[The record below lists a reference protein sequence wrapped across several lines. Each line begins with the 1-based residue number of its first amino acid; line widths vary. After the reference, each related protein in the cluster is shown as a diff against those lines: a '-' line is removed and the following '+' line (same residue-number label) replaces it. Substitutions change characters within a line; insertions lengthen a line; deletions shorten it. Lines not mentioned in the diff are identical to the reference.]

1 MNNMKLLH
9 NARIHT
15 LNPAQPT
22 ASAMLIGHSE
32 ILAIGG
38 DELLEARAEKIN
50 LGGRIILPGLT
61 DAHIHLQYY
70 SLGLQKIDCETTTLT
85 ECLGRVAERV
95 KQTKPGE
102 WVLGHGWN
110 QNEWEN
116 ISPRRNE
123 EREGKLTSR
132 RKDESSRSS
141 HLRGDSLWPNASD
154 LDAIAPNNPI
164 YLTAK
169 SLHAAWANTAAL
181 KLAGITASTPDP
193 ENGSIQR
200 DEYGQATGIL
210 LETAMDLVSDKIPQ
224 PSLAAVMDS
233 IRVAQPILWK
243 MGLTGVHDFDRRFC
257 FMALQ
262 ELHKRGELKLR
273 VTKSLPVEDLEHAAE
288 LGLRSGFGDDTLRI
302 GMVKAFMDGALG
314 PHTAA
319 MFAPYLNEPDN
330 RGILN
335 MDGEH
340 LFELARRASDTGL
353 GMTVHAIGDRA
364 NHEVLDAYEQLRGY
378 EREHGLPALRHR
390 IEHVQ
395 VLHPNDTAR
404 LAQLN
409 VIASMQ
415 PIHAT
420 SDMHAAEH
428 FWGAERVPFAYA
440 WRTQLN
446 HGATLAFG
454 SDAPVES
461 PNPFLGIHAAVTR
474 RRPDGSPNPEG
485 WVPAQKLTRSEALAA
500 YTLGPAFAAGQ
511 ESKSGRLAPN
521 HLADLIVLE
530 DDPFTCEADK
540 FLSMQSS
547 ATMVGGEWVW
557 SSL

>member
-1 MNNMKLLH
+1 MKLLF

-15 LNPAQPT
+15 LNPQQPS
-22 ASAMLIGHSE
+22 ASAILVDRGE
-32 ILAIGG
+32 ILAVGG
-38 DELLEARAEKIN
+38 DELQDVRAEKIN
-50 LGGRIILPGLT
+50 LGGRVVLPGLT
-61 DAHIHLQYY
+61 DAHIHLHHY
-70 SLGLQKIDCETTTLT
+70 SLSLQKTDCETNSLA
-85 ECLGRVAERV
+85 ECLRRVAERA
-95 KQTKPGE
+95 KTAKPGE
-102 WVLGHGWN
+102 WILGHGWN
-110 QNEWEN
+110 QNEWN
-116 ISPRRNE
+116 
-123 EREGKLTSR
+123 
-132 RKDESSRSS
+132 
-141 HLRGDSLWPNASD
+141 DSGFPSAAD
-154 LDAIAPNNPI
+154 LDAIAPNNPV

-169 SLHAAWANTAAL
+169 SLHAAWANSAAL
-181 KLAGITASTPDP
+181 KLAGISASTPDP
-193 ENGSIQR
+193 ENGAIQR
-200 DEYGQATGIL
+200 DQHGQATGIL
-210 LETAMDLVSDKIPQ
+210 LESAMDFISGKIPQ
-224 PSLAAVMDS
+224 ADFAQVIES
-233 IRVAQPILWK
+233 IRAAQPILWK
-243 MGLTGVHDFDRRFC
+243 MGLTSLHDFDRRIC

-273 VTKSLPVEDLEHAAE
+273 ITKSIPVEDLEHAAE
-288 LGLRSGFGDDTLRI
+288 LGLRSGFGDDWLRI

-319 MFAPYLNEPDN
+319 MFAPYVNDGDN

-340 LFELARRASDTGL
+340 LFELARRAADSGL

-364 NHEVLDAYEQLRGY
+364 NHEVLNAYEQLRGY
-378 EREHGLPALRHR
+378 ERQHGLPALRHR

-395 VLHPNDTAR
+395 ILHPDDLAR

-420 SDMHAAEH
+420 SDMRAADQ
-428 FWGAERVPFAYA
+428 FWGAERIPFAYA
-440 WRTQLN
+440 WRTQLK

-461 PNPFLGIHAAVTR
+461 PNPFWGIHAAVTR

-485 WVPAQKLTRSEALAA
+485 WAPAQKLTRREALEA
-500 YTLGPAFAAGQ
+500 YTLGPAFAAGM

-521 HLADLIVLE
+521 HFADLIVLD
-530 DDPFTCEADK
+530 DDPFTCDDEK
-540 FLSMQSS
+540 FLSMQTT
-547 ATMVGGEWVW
+547 ATMVGGEWAW